1 MKNILDS
8 ERFEHILRRPYKSY
22 VEYVNKENKFY
33 SEYQQFDRIKL
44 GGGPLLEEQ
53 LLWQWY
59 YYTGDKIKAK
69 QHIYLQGMLYDKS
82 VHIQVSSL
90 SKGLIWKTSADLR
103 AGPDS
108 NLLAILLAD
117 ERVLLNRFVNWS
129 YDPIDRDNSNRLVI
143 GPVLVIKALIGGN
156 LVRAQEELDKYQ
168 ADLGNKKNDKYF
180 MVDIPILESMMEGDI
195 VMFKESIQPLLDV
208 KFLKRRRSFGHK
220 IMELL
225 AVEAAYFIKAMWIL
239 GHEVVIDHPLIPMD
253 LMPIQPL
260 EEYPVPY
267 FFLDGY
273 KGELPENYVKWLVM
287 TPEERESQS
296 QDSMTEQKL
305 PPFDPSTYNTPA
317 EQRMI
322 EACMS
327 KGLIVK
333 GDKDD
338 GWKIYKN
345 I

>member
-1 MKNILDS
+1 MEYINKVNSLDNILRPKLDS
-8 ERFEHILRRPYKSY
+8 HDDFVIENNKLYA
-22 VEYVNKENKFY
+22 EYE
-33 SEYQQFDRIKL
+33 QFDRLNLMYPIII
-44 GGGPLLEEQ
+44 EERQ
-53 LLWQWY
+53 WQWEFY
-59 YYTGDKIKAK
+59 SGNVIKSK
-69 QHIYLQGMLYDKS
+69 QHIYLQGILYDKS
-82 VHIQVSSL
+82 AHIQVSSPNN
-90 SKGLIWKTSADLR
+90 GLIWNTSADLR

-117 ERVLLNRFVNWS
+117 DRNLLNRFINWP

-180 MVDIPILESMMEGDI
+180 IVDIPILESMMEGDI

-253 LMPIQPL
+253 LMPIEPL
-260 EEYPVPY
+260 AEYPVPY

-273 KGELPENYVKWLVM
+273 KGELPENYVKWLAM

-305 PPFDPSTYNTPA
+305 PSFDPDKYSTPT

-333 GDKDD
+333 GDKDS
-338 GWKIYKN
+338 GWKIYKD